1 MKPETIE
8 NHQNLTN
15 DDFKERAVRW
25 NVILNNLN
33 KYRESRVIQNREKK
47 KSNLKSD
54 HPSHQIN

>member
-54 HPSHQIN
+54 HLSHQIN